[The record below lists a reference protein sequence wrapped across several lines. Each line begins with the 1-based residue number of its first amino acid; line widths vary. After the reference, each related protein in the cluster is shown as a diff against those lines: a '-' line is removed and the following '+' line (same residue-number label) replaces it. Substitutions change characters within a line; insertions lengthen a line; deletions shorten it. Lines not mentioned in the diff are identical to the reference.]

1 MAETK
6 QKPRKKQI
14 QTAASTAGKKA
25 GNDQPAPVPD
35 YWLNKRQVCDSLG
48 ITATAF
54 DKWKVEPVSRQ
65 GNKNYYTVRSLLD
78 NREEALVRKMQLER
92 PAQVAGDLDP
102 MQEQARLSKER
113 ADQLALKNELARGET
128 IPAESAALI
137 FGKVGSEMA
146 SIFDSLE
153 ANIKRQ
159 VPSLTATE
167 LGYIKAERV
176 KLQNLAASVPD
187 RLEEFIDELIG
198 GADTGD

>member
-1 MAETK
+1 MVETK
-6 QKPRKKQI
+6 KKPLKKQTK
-14 QTAASTAGKKA
+14 TATSGTGKKS
-25 GNDQPAPVPD
+25 GNDQPPPVPD

-54 DKWKVEPVSRQ
+54 DKWKVEPVSRT
-65 GNKNYYTVRSLLD
+65 GNKNYYTARSLVD
-78 NREEALVRKMQLER
+78 NREAALVRKMQLER
-92 PAQVAGDLDP
+92 PAQAAGTLDP
-102 MQEQARLSKER
+102 MQQQARLSKER

-137 FGKVGSEMA
+137 FGKVGAEMA
-146 SIFDSLE
+146 SILDSLE

-187 RLEEFIDELIG
+187 RLEELIDELIG